1 MQRTSHNLIEDLFAL
16 IVGTLFVGFGLFLL
30 DFRGLLIGG
39 TAGLALAVTHLS
51 SFSFGQVFFLVNMPF
66 YGLAIFRKG
75 WLFMLKTFVCVTCT
89 SLWADYL
96 PSLFALHRIDPF
108 LAVALG
114 GSLIGTGMLIL
125 FRHGGSLGGVGI
137 LAIYLQERFGFNAG
151 RVQMAFEVLIIC
163 IGFFLVTLPVLGLS
177 VLGVLVLN
185 LVIAL
190 NYRPGRYQ
198 IINPEFKYLM
208 KHIE

>member
-1 MQRTSHNLIEDLFAL
+1 MQRTSHKPIEDIFAL
-16 IVGTLFVGFGLFLL
+16 LVGTLFVGFGFFLL

-51 SFSFGQVFFLVNMPF
+51 SFSFGQIFFLVNMPF
-66 YGLAIFRKG
+66 YGLAILRKG
-75 WLFMLKTFVCVTCT
+75 WLFTFKTFACVTCT
-89 SLWADYL
+89 SLWTDYL
-96 PSLFALHRIDPF
+96 PSFFALRQIDPF

-114 GSLIGTGMLIL
+114 GNLIGTGMLIL
-125 FRHGGSLGGVGI
+125 FRHGGSLGGIGI
-137 LAIYLQERFGFNAG
+137 LAIYLQERIGVNAG
-151 RVQMAFEVLIIC
+151 RVQMTVDVLIIC

-177 VLGVLVLN
+177 VMGVLVLN

-198 IINPEFKYLM
+198 IT
-208 KHIE
+208 